1 MENLKTQSA
10 AKTVDVV
17 IPVYNAPELTRRC
30 IDSVVNHLGQSI
42 QRVLI
47 QDDASG
53 SETRE
58 MLDHLPYACVEV
70 CHAEK
75 NQGFGLTVNAA
86 VSRSNAFYVL
96 ILNSDTEVNQNILPQ
111 LCAAFD
117 ADDKLAAIIPAGN
130 SYDSFDFSR
139 YVLRKGNYVQTYY
152 LRGHA
157 ILIRRDA
164 FLAVGGFDATF
175 GRGYYED
182 IDLGR
187 RLDLNGW
194 RFGVHPNVHIYHK
207 GAGSFG
213 EDRIQLARRNRAVY
227 LSRYPQAQ
235 QNVLLLS
242 GNCALAD
249 FSEDFLA
256 IIEQRFHAGGSVHWF
271 APARPSRLICLQ
283 MHGHTSRLRM
293 ILKVLSRGWQ
303 RADRRVTEMWIMPG
317 APFFLRL
324 LLTAWAQWQGLKVLI
339 LEEAVAQVSVT
350 KLRVK

>member
-1 MENLKTQSA
+1 MDNQVTPAA
-10 AKTVDVV
+10 AKSIDVV
-17 IPVYNAPELTRRC
+17 IPVYNAPGLTRRC
-30 IDSVVNHLGQSI
+30 IDSVVTHLGQSI

-53 SETRE
+53 RETRE
-58 MLDHLPYACVEV
+58 MLDHLPYAGVEV

-86 VSRSNAFYVL
+86 VNRSNAFYVL

-130 SYDSFDFSR
+130 SYDNFDFSR
-139 YVLRKGNYVQTYY
+139 YVLREGNYVQTYY

-194 RFGVHPNVHIYHK
+194 RFGVHPEAHIYHK

-213 EDRIQLARRNRAVY
+213 DDRVTLARRNRAVY
-227 LSRYPQAQ
+227 LSRYPKAQ
-235 QNVLLLS
+235 QNIMLLS

-249 FSEDFLA
+249 FSDDLLKA
-256 IIEQRFHAGGSVHWF
+256 IDQVFHVGGSVHWF
-271 APARPSRLICLQ
+271 TPLQPTRLICLQ
-283 MHGHTSRLRM
+283 MYGHALRLHSV
-293 ILKVLSRGWQ
+293 INVLSRGWQ
-303 RADRRVTEMWIMPG
+303 RADRRVTAIWIMPG
-317 APFFLRL
+317 VSFLLRG
-324 LLTAWAQWQGLKVLI
+324 LLTVWARWQNLKI
-339 LEEAVAQVSVT
+339 LFIEETVAHDPVRNSE
-350 KLRVK
+350 